1 MDDLR
6 ILTVDT
12 AGDTLQIMSSST
24 ATGTSLG
31 PISTAGPSAF
41 GTTIVGKNQDATCY
55 VGNLEERVTDSII
68 WELFLQVA
76 PVVSLHIPRDR
87 LNQTH
92 YGYGFVEL
100 QSEADAEYASKIL
113 HGVKLYGKPLKVNKA
128 SADRKNLDVGANLF
142 VGNLDPMVD
151 DTMLLETF
159 KSFGNVISAK
169 VAREGEGGTGL
180 SRGFGFVSFDAF
192 EAADMAIESMSGQ
205 FLCNRP
211 ITVSYAFKKDGK
223 GERHGAAAERLLAA
237 QAKKAVVGNAAT
249 GPASVNGY
257 RPAGFV
263 QMMPQAGFPMPMM
276 TMPPGYPP
284 QAAFDPNFAAMMM
297 MQQQQQQQQL
307 QSQASGQTAQDYYV
321 QYQQQYAQ
329 YAHQYQ
335 QQQQQQQY
343 PPNQ

>member
-1 MDDLR
+1 M
-6 ILTVDT
+6 
-12 AGDTLQIMSSST
+12 ST

-31 PISTAGPSAF
+31 PISTTGPSAF

-151 DTMLLETF
+151 DTMLMETF

-169 VAREGEGGTGL
+169 VAREGEGGTGP

-223 GERHGAAAERLLAA
+223 GERHGTAAERLLAA
-237 QAKKAVVGNAAT
+237 QAKKAAASAGPSS
-249 GPASVNGY
+249 GPAAVVSGY

-263 QMMPQAGFPMPMM
+263 PMMPQPGFPMPMM
-276 TMPPGYPP
+276 PGYPSL
-284 QAAFDPNFAAMMM
+284 AAFDPNFAAMMM
-297 MQQQQQQQQL
+297 MQQQQQA
-307 QSQASGQTAQDYYV
+307 QASGQVPQDYYA

-329 YAHQYQ
+329 YAQQYQ
-335 QQQQQQQY
+335 HQQY

>member
-1 MDDLR
+1 
-6 ILTVDT
+6 
-12 AGDTLQIMSSST
+12 MSS

-31 PISTAGPSAF
+31 PISTTGPSAF

-113 HGVKLYGKPLKVNKA
+113 HGIKVYGKPLKVNKA

-142 VGNLDPMVD
+142 VGNLEPMVD

-169 VAREGEGGTGL
+169 VAREGEGGTGP

-223 GERHGAAAERLLAA
+223 GERHGTAAERLLAA
-237 QAKKAVVGNAAT
+237 QAKKSASATNPVAASA
-249 GPASVNGY
+249 GVNGY
-257 RPAGFV
+257 RPGGYAP
-263 QMMPQAGFPMPMM
+263 MMPQPGFPMPMPM
-276 TMPPGYPP
+276 MSMPPGYPP
-284 QAAFDPNFAAMMM
+284 QAAFDPNYAAMMM
-297 MQQQQQQQQL
+297 MQQQQQQQA
-307 QSQASGQTAQDYYV
+307 QATGQPQDYYA

-329 YAHQYQ
+329 YAQQY
-335 QQQQQQQY
+335 QQQQQQY

>member
-1 MDDLR
+1 MS
-6 ILTVDT
+6 TVS
-12 AGDTLQIMSSST
+12 GS
-24 ATGTSLG
+24 TSLG
-31 PISTAGPSAF
+31 PISTTGPSAF

-55 VGNLEERVTDSII
+55 VGNLEERVTDSVI

-113 HGVKLYGKPLKVNKA
+113 HGVKVYGKPLKVNKA
-128 SADRKNLDVGANLF
+128 SADKKNLDVGANLF
-142 VGNLDPMVD
+142 IGNLDPMVD
-151 DTMLLETF
+151 DTMLMETF

-169 VAREGEGGTGL
+169 IAREGEGGTGP

-223 GERHGAAAERLLAA
+223 GERHGTAAERLLAA
-237 QAKKAVVGNAAT
+237 QAKKTNAPAPPMAT
-249 GPASVNGY
+249 AY
-257 RPAGFV
+257 RPGMPQPGFP
-263 QMMPQAGFPMPMM
+263 MMPQAGFPMPPM
-276 TMPPGYPP
+276 MPPGYPP
-284 QAAFDPNFAAMMM
+284 AFDPNYAAMMM
-297 MQQQQQQQQL
+297 MHQQQQAGQQP
-307 QSQASGQTAQDYYV
+307 QDYYA

-329 YAHQYQ
+329 YAQQYQ
-335 QQQQQQQY
+335 QQQNQQQ
-343 PPNQ
+343 

>member
-1 MDDLR
+1 M
-6 ILTVDT
+6 
-12 AGDTLQIMSSST
+12 ST
-24 ATGTSLG
+24 ATGSTSLG
-31 PISTAGPSAF
+31 PISTTGPSAF

-55 VGNLEERVTDSII
+55 VGNLEERVTDSVV

-113 HGVKLYGKPLKVNKA
+113 HGVKVYGKPLKVNKA
-128 SADRKNLDVGANLF
+128 SADKKNLDVGANLF
-142 VGNLDPMVD
+142 VGNLDPIVD
-151 DTMLLETF
+151 DTMLQETF

-169 VAREGEGGTGL
+169 IAREGEGGTGP

-237 QAKKAVVGNAAT
+237 QAKKTVAAGVT
-249 GPASVNGY
+249 PSGAGAAGMTAGY
-257 RPAGFV
+257 RPGAFV
-263 QMMPQAGFPMPMM
+263 PMIPSQTGFPMPPIMS
-276 TMPPGYPP
+276 GYPP
-284 QAAFDPNFAAMMM
+284 AFDPNYAAMMM
-297 MQQQQQQQQL
+297 IQQQQQQQA
-307 QSQASGQTAQDYYV
+307 SQHPQDYYA

-329 YAHQYQ
+329 YAQHAQQYQ
-335 QQQQQQQY
+335 QQQNQQ
-343 PPNQ
+343 

>member
-1 MDDLR
+1 
-6 ILTVDT
+6 
-12 AGDTLQIMSSST
+12 MSS
-24 ATGTSLG
+24 APSLG
-31 PISTAGPSAF
+31 PISTTGPSAF

-142 VGNLDPMVD
+142 VGNLDSMVD
-151 DTMLLETF
+151 DTMLLDTF

-169 VAREGEGGTGL
+169 VAREGEGGTGA

-192 EAADMAIESMSGQ
+192 EAADLAIESMSGQ

-211 ITVSYAFKKDGK
+211 ITVSYAFKKEGK
-223 GERHGAAAERLLAA
+223 GERHGSAAERLLAA
-237 QAKKAVVGNAAT
+237 QAKKSSTAAT
-249 GPASVNGY
+249 PSSTSTGGY
-257 RPAGFV
+257 RPA
-263 QMMPQAGFPMPMM
+263 MMPQPGFPMPMPM
-276 TMPPGYPP
+276 MPAGYPA

-297 MQQQQQQQQL
+297 MQQQQNQT
-307 QSQASGQTAQDYYV
+307 QAQAQDYYA

-329 YAHQYQ
+329 QYYLQ